1 MTVSKIPS
9 VLTVNSP
16 TKPHAPDEP
25 VLCWVFKGNRRNRN
39 GRKKIGVAES
49 WWSVYSNWWMY
60 NIDSIPTTVCFL
72 MIAFHHC
79 IGQQRRFCSSILRV
93 QKLKI
98 GDSEVR
104 SILKFGSWLFFGQ
117 ISSRPKRQNRKG
129 HPFRG
134 SQMPKKI
141 QGLAIIEICPDWFLC
156 FSKPIHHRIKH
167 QTAWRYASYLEDG
180 LPVSFSG

>member
-9 VLTVNSP
+9 VLTVNSRP
-16 TKPHAPDEP
+16 NRTPRMNQ
-25 VLCWVFKGNRRNRN
+25 CCGWVFWGKQTKQKWP
-39 GRKKIGVAES
+39 KKIVVAES

-72 MIAFHHC
+72 MIAFPHC

-93 QKLKI
+93 QKLKMAI
-98 GDSEVR
+98 AKLG
-104 SILKFGSWLFFGQ
+104 SILKFGSWLFLDKFHRDPNVKPG
-117 ISSRPKRQNRKG
+117 RVTPLDGPKCLKN
-129 HPFRG
+129 
-134 SQMPKKI
+134 S
-141 QGLAIIEICPDWFLC
+141 GLAIIEICPDWFLC